1 MDLGTIKKRLD
12 NNHYNKAAECIYDFN
27 TMFKNCYIYNK
38 PGEDVVLM
46 AQDLEK
52 LFIQKISLMPPEV
65 RFFLSL
71 SLSIY
76 CFNFII
82 NRNMK

>member
-12 NNHYNKAAECIYDFN
+12 SNHYYKAAECIYDFN

-52 LFIQKISLMPPEV
+52 LFIQKISLMPAEV
-65 RFFLSL
+65 
-71 SLSIY
+71 
-76 CFNFII
+76 N
-82 NRNMK
+82 NRTI